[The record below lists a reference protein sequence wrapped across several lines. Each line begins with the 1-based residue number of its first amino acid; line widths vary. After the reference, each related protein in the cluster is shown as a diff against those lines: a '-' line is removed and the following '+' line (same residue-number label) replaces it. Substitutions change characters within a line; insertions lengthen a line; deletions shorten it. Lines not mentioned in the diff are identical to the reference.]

1 MNTRNVNVSLESGI
15 SSFKFVCKIK
25 SCGICCTVFSVSS
38 MSFESS
44 DWLEG
49 TWKTIRGLNRL
60 SPWTQM
66 DQLNPLTFSL
76 LFAFFSVVVK
86 AMCTDQGRMAR
97 WYISTLHRHPH
108 TNIHTL
114 KHPLALVE
122 DSLHLSAFKNLLS
135 LFSQG
140 PALLSLSSSSPL
152 LTLSLLDLCS
162 MCFIHFQFFYTAR
175 HLCSLYI
182 LFLSVI
188 FDCLPII
195 VLLSS
200 RGTSLPPCLVKWNF
214 KNVLRFIVMSVEAV
228 LGIRIRFYCLTLA
241 VFCRRLSPPAV
252 WMSTCWRLFL
262 L

>member
-1 MNTRNVNVSLESGI
+1 MTHNGSEICSHLWAQGA
-15 SSFKFVCKIK
+15 FAFVCKIN
-25 SCGICCTVFSVSS
+25 SCSIRTVFSRSS
-38 MSFESS
+38 VSFESS

-66 DQLNPLTFSL
+66 DQLNLCCLPFFL
-76 LFAFFSVVVK
+76 LLLKQCVLIRAEWQGDIS
-86 AMCTDQGRMAR
+86 ARSTDMH
-97 WYISTLHRHPH
+97 TLA
-108 TNIHTL
+108 HTL

-135 LFSQG
+135 LFSEG

-182 LFLSVI
+182 LFCSVI
-188 FDCLPII
+188 FDCLLII

-200 RGTSLPPCLVKWNF
+200 RGTSLPPCLVEWNF
-214 KNVLRFIVMSVEAV
+214 KKVLRFIVMSVEAV
-228 LGIRIRFYCLTLA
+228 LGIRIWFYCLTLA
-241 VFCRRLSPPAV
+241 VFCRRLSLPAV
-252 WMSTCWRLFL
+252 WMSTCWWLFL

>member
-1 MNTRNVNVSLESGI
+1 MTHNGSEICSHLWAQGA
-15 SSFKFVCKIK
+15 FAFVCIIN
-25 SCGICCTVFSVSS
+25 SCSIRTVFSRSS
-38 MSFESS
+38 VSFESS

-97 WYISTLHRHPH
+97 WYISTLHRHAH
-108 TNIHTL
+108 TSTHT
-114 KHPLALVE
+114 KASPGFSRGFSSSVCIQE
-122 DSLHLSAFKNLLS
+122 FTVTLLP
-135 LFSQG
+135 G
-140 PALLSLSSSSPL
+140 PGSPLSSSSPL

-182 LFLSVI
+182 LFCSVI

-200 RGTSLPPCLVKWNF
+200 RGTSLPPCLVEWNF
-214 KNVLRFIVMSVEAV
+214 KKVLRFIVMSVEAV

-252 WMSTCWRLFL
+252 WMSTCWWLFL

>member
-1 MNTRNVNVSLESGI
+1 MTHNGSEICSHLWAQGA
-15 SSFKFVCKIK
+15 FAFVCIIN
-25 SCGICCTVFSVSS
+25 SCSIRTVFSRSS
-38 MSFESS
+38 VSFESS

-49 TWKTIRGLNRL
+49 TWKTITGLNRL

-97 WYISTLHRHPH
+97 WYISTLHRLA
-108 TNIHTL
+108 HTL

-182 LFLSVI
+182 LFCSVI

-200 RGTSLPPCLVKWNF
+200 RGTSLPPCLVEWNF
-214 KNVLRFIVMSVEAV
+214 KKVLRFIVMSVEAV

-252 WMSTCWRLFL
+252 WMSTCWWLFL

>member
-1 MNTRNVNVSLESGI
+1 MTHNGSEICSHLWAQGA
-15 SSFKFVCKIK
+15 FAFVCIIN
-25 SCGICCTVFSVSS
+25 SCSIRTVFSRSS
-38 MSFESS
+38 VSFESS

-49 TWKTIRGLNRL
+49 TWKTITGLNRL

-97 WYISTLHRHPH
+97 WYISTLHRLA
-108 TNIHTL
+108 HTL

-122 DSLHLSAFKNLLS
+122 DSPHLSAFKNLLS

-182 LFLSVI
+182 LFCSVI

-200 RGTSLPPCLVKWNF
+200 RGTSLPPCLVEWNF
-214 KNVLRFIVMSVEAV
+214 KKVLRFIVMSVEAV

-252 WMSTCWRLFL
+252 WMSTCWWLFL

>member
-1 MNTRNVNVSLESGI
+1 MTHNGSEICSHLWAQGA
-15 SSFKFVCKIK
+15 FAFVCIIN
-25 SCGICCTVFSVSS
+25 SCSIRTVFSRSS
-38 MSFESS
+38 VSFESS

-97 WYISTLHRHPH
+97 WYISTLHRLA
-108 TNIHTL
+108 HTL

-182 LFLSVI
+182 LFCSVI

-200 RGTSLPPCLVKWNF
+200 RGTSLPPCLVEWNF
-214 KNVLRFIVMSVEAV
+214 KKVLRFIVMSVEAV

-252 WMSTCWRLFL
+252 WMSTCWWLFL

>member
-1 MNTRNVNVSLESGI
+1 MTHNGSEICSHLWAQGA
-15 SSFKFVCKIK
+15 FAFVCIIN
-25 SCGICCTVFSVSS
+25 SCSIRTVFSRSS
-38 MSFESS
+38 VSFESS

-49 TWKTIRGLNRL
+49 TWKQLEGWTGCHHGHKWTSLILWPFLCCLPFFLLLLKQCVLIRAEWQGDISAR
-60 SPWTQM
+60 S
-66 DQLNPLTFSL
+66 
-76 LFAFFSVVVK
+76 
-86 AMCTDQGRMAR
+86 TDMH
-97 WYISTLHRHPH
+97 TLA
-108 TNIHTL
+108 HTL

-182 LFLSVI
+182 LFCSVI

-200 RGTSLPPCLVKWNF
+200 RGTSLPPCLVEWNF
-214 KNVLRFIVMSVEAV
+214 KKVLRFIVMSVEAV

-252 WMSTCWRLFL
+252 WMSTCWWLFL